1 MNPVKKAI
9 KKYWGKRCGD
19 HHPDCPC
26 CQAWA
31 AYDQLVMDGLVTRC
45 RRKAVAELAKR
56 GE

>member
-9 KKYWGKRCGD
+9 KKYWGKRCGE
-19 HHPDCPC
+19 HHPDCAC

-31 AYDQLVMDGLVTRC
+31 AYDLLVVDSVAVRY
-45 RRKAVAELAKR
+45 RRKELLELVK